1 MMPPTT
7 SLTLFTA
14 TYYDN
19 YSFKSLAGG
28 LDYVNSD
35 ISGQPTS
42 EFLNVNGK
50 PTGAKVNILGS
61 TNYLWSVSYY
71 DDHYRVIQSISQN
84 HKGAADRQTSKYDFA
99 GKVLTSKTSHAISD
113 IQWKDVTGVS
123 TTGSSLTK
131 TDPTG
136 WGYKHL
142 AFLVLRT

>member
-1 MMPPTT
+1 MNHVGAEMMPPTT

-71 DDHYRVIQSISQN
+71 DDHYRVIQVFLKIIRAQRTGRRASTIL
-84 HKGAADRQTSKYDFA
+84 REKY
-99 GKVLTSKTSHAISD
+99 
-113 IQWKDVTGVS
+113 
-123 TTGSSLTK
+123 
-131 TDPTG
+131 
-136 WGYKHL
+136 
-142 AFLVLRT
+142 